1 LEELLCSY
9 ADVFQEP
16 TDLPPHRTHDHSI
29 PLQEGVQPVSVRP
42 YRYPF
47 YQKGEIE
54 KIVKELLA
62 SGVIRPSTNP
72 FSAPVL
78 LVRKADGTW
87 RMCMDYRSLNK
98 VTIKDKFHVPVV
110 DELLDELWGSN
121 IFSKLDLR
129 SGYHHIRVINM
140 DIQKTAFQTHEGHY
154 EFLVM
159 PFGLTNAPSTFQI
172 LMNHVFK
179 PYLRK
184 FILVFFDD
192 ILVYS
197 QDFKTHLSHLSLAL
211 DLLRVSKLFAK
222 HSKCRFAC
230 NEVDYLGHIV
240 SEHGVR
246 ADQGKIQAMI
256 DWPLPKTIKS
266 LRGFL
271 GLTGYYMKF
280 IRHYGSIAAPLTSM
294 LRKNSFVWTEAAE
307 EAYKV
312 LKTAM
317 TQAPVLALP
326 NFTQSF
332 VIECDASGVGVGV
345 VLMQND
351 RPVAFLS
358 KALKG
363 KALHM
368 STYENE
374 LFALVI
380 AIQKWR
386 PYLLGQSFIVKTDH
400 QSLKFLLEQKVG
412 TPFQQ
417 KWLTKLMGYSFRVE
431 YKKGTEKEQH
441 MLFLEEKA
449 GIKMELRMW
458 Q

>member
-1 LEELLCSY
+1 
-9 ADVFQEP
+9 
-16 TDLPPHRTHDHSI
+16 
-29 PLQEGVQPVSVRP
+29 
-42 YRYPF
+42 
-47 YQKGEIE
+47 
-54 KIVKELLA
+54 
-62 SGVIRPSTNP
+62 
-72 FSAPVL
+72 
-78 LVRKADGTW
+78 
-87 RMCMDYRSLNK
+87 
-98 VTIKDKFHVPVV
+98 
-110 DELLDELWGSN
+110 
-121 IFSKLDLR
+121 
-129 SGYHHIRVINM
+129 
-140 DIQKTAFQTHEGHY
+140 
-154 EFLVM
+154 M
-159 PFGLTNAPSTFQI
+159 PFGLTNAPSTFQS

-197 QDFKTHLSHLSLAL
+197 QDFKTHLSHLSLSL
-211 DLLRVSKLFAK
+211 DLLRVNKLFAK
-222 HSKCRFAC
+222 RSKCKFAC
-230 NEVDYLGHIV
+230 NEVDTLGHIV

-271 GLTGYYMKF
+271 GLMGYYRKF

-386 PYLLGQSFIVKTDH
+386 PYLLGQSFIVKTDQ